1 MSQITVLEFEETLVD
16 GTLVDGTLV
25 DGTLVDGTLVEEDDD
40 DEVRTWPHYSGVII
54 DNYEEDDDDDHSS
67 PIIWD
72 MIDKTPL
79 YTPPSRPTPEIVP
92 PPPLKRKR
100 SDSSWESESESES
113 EPEPEPEPALKKP
126 VKKSVTQWIKTH
138 FAPETFTNTDIQ
150 EAARLGTA
158 LHKDIEHHLLGKPVR
173 NTSTEFGHFKR
184 FLRDHSNLVPFQI
197 EWAIEDHKTGLRGC
211 IDAVM
216 QDEQGR
222 LWLFDWKRVS
232 RFNKSSIKKGI
243 TPCIQH
249 LDDCNTTRYALQL
262 YLYKYL
268 VENVFHMNIYKVALV
283 QFHPA
288 QSSYVFVD
296 IPDLTIEIKSLLLT
310 LT

>member
-25 DGTLVDGTLVEEDDD
+25 DDDDDD

-100 SDSSWESESESES
+100 SDSSWESESEP
-113 EPEPEPEPALKKP
+113 EPEPEPEPTLKKPTLKKP
-126 VKKSVTQWIKTH
+126 VNKSVTQWIKTH

-158 LHKDIEHHLLGKPVR
+158 LHKDIEHHLHGKPVR

-184 FLRDHSNLVPFQI
+184 FLREHPNLVPFQKPNDRQSPFSGPRG
-197 EWAIEDHKTGLRGC
+197 ASKTKL
-211 IDAVM
+211 
-216 QDEQGR
+216 E
-222 LWLFDWKRVS
+222 F
-232 RFNKSSIKKGI
+232 
-243 TPCIQH
+243 
-249 LDDCNTTRYALQL
+249 
-262 YLYKYL
+262 
-268 VENVFHMNIYKVALV
+268 
-283 QFHPA
+283 
-288 QSSYVFVD
+288 
-296 IPDLTIEIKSLLLT
+296 
-310 LT
+310 